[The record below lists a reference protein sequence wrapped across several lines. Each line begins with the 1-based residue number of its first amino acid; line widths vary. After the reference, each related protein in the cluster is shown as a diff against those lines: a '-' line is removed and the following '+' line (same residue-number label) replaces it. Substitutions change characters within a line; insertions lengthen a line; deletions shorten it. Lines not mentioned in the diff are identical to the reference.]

1 MLSKRGNGI
10 MNINSLKTFFLL
22 LLMTIFFLFIGELLG
37 GVRGMQTALIFAIIT
52 NFISYFFSDSIV
64 LVAYKAKEV
73 LPEQD
78 PRLHSIVAE
87 LALEAKIP
95 KPKIYK
101 INTAMPNAFATGRNP
116 QHAAVAV
123 TEGILRLLDDRELR
137 GVLAHELSHIKNRDI
152 LISCIAATLAGAI
165 MFLVRTGFLF
175 GGGRNSRNNTNA
187 IIALLVFILAPVAAG
202 LIQMAIS
209 RSREYIADSDGAKM
223 SGDPLALA
231 SALRKLAYGNSRQ
244 ENKVSE
250 NTAHMF
256 IVNPLKGKDMQSLFS
271 THPPIEERIKKLENM
286 ANVFNSNKY
295 DIPKVIY

>member
-1 MLSKRGNGI
+1 
-10 MNINSLKTFFLL
+10 MNSFKTFCLL
-22 LLMTIFFLFIGELLG
+22 LLMTIFFLFVGQLLG
-37 GVRGMQTALIFAIIT
+37 GVRGMQIALFIAIIT

-64 LVAYKAKEV
+64 LASYRAKEV

-78 PRLHSIVAE
+78 PRLHSIVSE
-87 LALEAKIP
+87 LALSAKIP

-116 QHAAVAV
+116 EHAAVAV

-165 MFLVRTGFLF
+165 MMLVRIGFWF
-175 GGGRNSRNNTNA
+175 GGGRNSRNNSNA
-187 IIALLVFILAPVAAG
+187 IIALLLLILAPVAAA

-209 RSREYIADSDGAKM
+209 RSREYIADSDGAKI

-244 ENKVSE
+244 ENNVST

-256 IVNPLKGKDMQSLFS
+256 IVNPLKGNDLQSLFS
-271 THPPIEERIKKLENM
+271 THPPIDERIKKLEEM
-286 ANVFNSNKY
+286 ANVNIGNKY
-295 DIPKVIY
+295 QTPKVIY

>member
-37 GVRGMQTALIFAIIT
+37 GVRGMQVALIFAIIT

-64 LVAYKAKEV
+64 LAAYKAKEV

-101 INTAMPNAFATGRNP
+101 INPTMPNAFATGRNP

-123 TEGILRLLDDRELR
+123 TEGILRILDDRELR
-137 GVLAHELSHIKNRDI
+137 GVLAHELSHVKNRDI

-165 MFLVRTGFLF
+165 MILVRMGFLF
-175 GGGRNSRNNTNA
+175 SGGRNSKNNVNA
-187 IIALLVFILAPVAAG
+187 WVALLLLILAPIAAA

-209 RSREYIADSDGAKM
+209 RSREYIADSDGAKI

-231 SALRKLAYGNSRQ
+231 SALKKLAYGNSKQ
-244 ENKVSE
+244 ENNVSPS
-250 NTAHMF
+250 TAHMF
-256 IVNPLKGKDMQSLFS
+256 IVNPLKGKDIQSLFS
-271 THPPIEERIKKLENM
+271 THPPIDERIKRLEKM
-286 ANVFNSNKY
+286 SNVFKNEAG
-295 DIPKVIY
+295 IPKVIY

>member
-1 MLSKRGNGI
+1 
-10 MNINSLKTFFLL
+10 MNTFKTFFLL
-22 LLMTIFFLFIGELLG
+22 LLMTVFFLIVGELLG
-37 GVRGMQTALIFAIIT
+37 GVQGMQIALIFAIIT

-64 LVAYKAKEV
+64 LASYRAKQV

-78 PRLHSIVAE
+78 PRLHSIVSE
-87 LALEAKIP
+87 LAMSAKIP
-95 KPKIYK
+95 MPKIYK

-123 TEGILRLLDDRELR
+123 TEGILRMLDDRELR

-165 MFLVRTGFLF
+165 MMLVRMGFWF
-175 GGGRNSRNNTNA
+175 GGGRNSRNNSNA
-187 IIALLVFILAPVAAG
+187 IIALLLLILAPVAAA

-209 RSREYIADSDGAKM
+209 RSREYIADSDGAKI
-223 SGDPLALA
+223 SSDPLALA

-244 ENKVSE
+244 ENNVSST
-250 NTAHMF
+250 TAHMF
-256 IVNPLKGKDMQSLFS
+256 IVNPLKGKDIQSLFS
-271 THPPIEERIKKLENM
+271 THPPIEERIKKLEQM
-286 ANVFNSNKY
+286 ANVFNNNKY